1 MTAIA
6 LANAI
11 VILNDIGI
19 GNRNGKAND
28 SVAIWKPSRAN
39 HLRSCVGQM
48 YANSD

>member
-19 GNRNGKAND
+19 GNRNGKAKD

-39 HLRSCVGQM
+39 HSRSCIGQL

>member
-11 VILNDIGI
+11 VILNDIRI

-28 SVAIWKPSRAN
+28 SVAISKPSRAN
-39 HLRSCVGQM
+39 HSLSCVGQI
-48 YANSD
+48 YAISD